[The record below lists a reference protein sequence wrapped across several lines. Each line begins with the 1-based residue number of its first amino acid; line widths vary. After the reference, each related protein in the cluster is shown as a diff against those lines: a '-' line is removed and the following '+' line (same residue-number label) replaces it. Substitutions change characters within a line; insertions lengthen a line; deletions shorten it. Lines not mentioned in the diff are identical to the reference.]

1 MKSLKSKTTLFFLLL
16 LAINFGCSDDYGDVP
31 KCIKDEINTFK
42 KDACEEGSSVRLYQ
56 FQEKDAYV
64 FDLQSCFDD
73 GASNVISNECEVLG
87 ILGTEAGF
95 NGINGVNFFENATLI
110 SVIWE
115 N

>member
-1 MKSLKSKTTLFFLLL
+1 MKSLKSRITILLLLL
-16 LAINFGCSDDYGDVP
+16 LAINFGCSEDYGDVP
-31 KCIKDEINTFK
+31 ECIKDEIEVFK
-42 KDACEEGSSVRLYQ
+42 KDACDEVSSIRLYQ
-56 FQEKDAYV
+56 FQQQEVYL

-95 NGINGVNFFENATLI
+95 DGIKGVNFFENATLI
-110 SVIWE
+110 RVVWE